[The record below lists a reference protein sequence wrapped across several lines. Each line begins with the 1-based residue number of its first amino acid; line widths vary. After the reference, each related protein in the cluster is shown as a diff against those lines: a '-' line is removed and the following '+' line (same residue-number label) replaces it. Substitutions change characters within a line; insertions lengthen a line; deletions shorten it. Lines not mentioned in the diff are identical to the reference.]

1 MKRFNIKVAIIA
13 IILTMVLGMGGCK
26 PAGEAEQTYEK
37 SIHIYCG
44 AGMKKPFL
52 EIAKIY
58 EEEAKVKVDVTV
70 GNAAEIKSQITESQD
85 GDIWICGGQSELKSL
100 EEKDMVGEVISLVKH
115 VPVVAISTDISG
127 QIQSPQDLTNPDL
140 NVVVGDAE
148 STPIGK
154 IANKFFKK
162 QGIEGKVNIIAN
174 TCSSPVMIEAL
185 QTNEAN
191 VAIMFKEN
199 AIDKE
204 GVEILDMPEINDH
217 TMKVQAVG
225 LSTSQNVEE
234 TTEFMKWIV
243 TEKPKEIWANYGYES
258 LDQ

>member
-1 MKRFNIKVAIIA
+1 MKKISIVAM
-13 IILTMVLGMGGCK
+13 ILLMVLGMGGCG
-26 PAGEAEQTYEK
+26 ASEDAEQKYDK

-52 EIAKIY
+52 EIAKVY
-58 EEEAKVKVDVTV
+58 EEEAKVNVDVTV
-70 GNAAEIKSQITESQD
+70 GNAAEIKNQIVESED
-85 GDIWICGGQSELKSL
+85 GDIWICGGQSEIKALQ
-100 EEKDMVGEVISLVKH
+100 EKDMIGEVISLVKH
-115 VPVVAISTDISG
+115 VPVVVVSKESG
-127 QIQSPQDLTNPDL
+127 LKIESPQDLTKDGVNI
-140 NVVVGDAE
+140 VTGDAGA
-148 STPIGK
+148 TPIGK

-162 QGIEGKVNIIAN
+162 QGIEEDVNIVAN
-174 TCSSPVMIEAL
+174 SCSSPVMIEAL

-217 TMKVQAVG
+217 IMHVQSVG
-225 LSTSQNVEE
+225 LSTSKNVDE

-243 TEKPKEIWANYGYES
+243 TEKPKEIWAKYGYES
-258 LDQ
+258 LDE